1 MAEFASSVRSLTES
15 QTAVLEQWR
24 RLAGGPGLPRA
35 SRIKLDRKPW
45 SSFPIGIIET
55 IREAS
60 KLSFHMGPANAALL
74 ELLGKGGKRPV
85 TAIEGIR
92 LGLVEVTA
100 LRRPRT
106 LPADLRLSGDAVVA
120 CEFLLLPLSEDSKQ
134 VDAVLYHLNLMASDT
149 GDRGPRARAG
159 QGGLFDAKN
168 SAFYA
173 A

>member
-1 MAEFASSVRSLTES
+1 MAEIASSDRSLTES

-106 LPADLRLSGDAVVA
+106 LPAELRSTGGSLA
-120 CEFLLLPLSEDSKQ
+120 CEFLLLPLSEDGKQ
-134 VDAVLYHLNLMASDT
+134 VDAVLYHLNLGKGDA
-149 GDRGPRARAG
+149 GDRQSPAQAG
-159 QGGLFDAKN
+159 QGGLFDSKN
-168 SAFYA
+168 NAFHA